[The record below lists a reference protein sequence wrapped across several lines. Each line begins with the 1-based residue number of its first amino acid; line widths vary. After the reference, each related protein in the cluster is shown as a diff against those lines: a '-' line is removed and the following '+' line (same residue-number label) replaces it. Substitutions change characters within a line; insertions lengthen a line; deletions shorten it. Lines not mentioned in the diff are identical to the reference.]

1 MGVFGGKKAP
11 KPEEL
16 YTAVKTSNI
25 ASLKE
30 LLGKGCDPTG
40 HKDAMTGDTA
50 LHLATNKGRA
60 DMVQAMLEHGVD
72 VNIQNKVCTWPCHL
86 PLTPRSA

>member
-40 HKDAMTGDTA
+40 HKDAM
-50 LHLATNKGRA
+50 
-60 DMVQAMLEHGVD
+60 
-72 VNIQNKVCTWPCHL
+72 VCCLL
-86 PLTPRSA
+86 PLSGLCPHVCAPLSSERESLTVLPAFADWRHGLASCNQQGQG